1 MSNPSIPARCDSR
14 KSNPCPQF
22 YYITKKSKKSRLF
35 GSFLFWVVFG
45 ISYQIS
51 YTGYYM
57 QEHTNEAAEKIKTK
71 RRTAKRRF
79 RLRTWQKAIIGV
91 ILAAIVGFGSYAGY
105 VYATSP
111 DVIRNPKLEHYHF
124 RMQILVNGK
133 AENFNTKSYQ
143 TGYAKDQCNANL
155 PEQPIHFHDSKDQ
168 FTHIHWEGM
177 TGGMVMKYYGW
188 NYIGGIDDALGYKLN
203 DLSDIQKV
211 TTHGNYLSPVAKDDT
226 FYIYTGDE
234 NGYQKQSFDD
244 WKNKDLEDFFGK
256 TSNSPSH
263 ELNKSGD
270 VGVLDTLFPKAYAHG
285 TADDA
290 DGDDGATVP
299 TETEQEKLIRI
310 NNLLG
315 NIVVFVQKDA
325 PTDQQIKDRF
335 NDLEPL
341 TDSTCGG

>member
-1 MSNPSIPARCDSR
+1 
-14 KSNPCPQF
+14 
-22 YYITKKSKKSRLF
+22 
-35 GSFLFWVVFG
+35 
-45 ISYQIS
+45 
-51 YTGYYM
+51 M
-57 QEHTNEAAEKIKTK
+57 QEHIDDTPDKVKMDKKIVK
-71 RRTAKRRF
+71 RHF
-79 RLRTWQKAIIGV
+79 HLRTWHKAIIGLV
-91 ILAAIVGFGSYAGY
+91 LTIIVGFGLYAGY
-105 VYATSP
+105 AYTISP

-124 RMQILVNGK
+124 RMQILVDGK
-133 AENFNTKSYQ
+133 AEDFSTQAYQ

-155 PEQPIHFHDSKDQ
+155 PEQPIHFHDNKDQ

-188 NYIGGIDDALGYKLN
+188 NYIGGLDNALGYKLN

-211 TTHGNYLSPVAKDDT
+211 TTHGNYLPSVSNDDA

-234 NGYQKQSFDD
+234 DGYQKRSFED
-244 WKNKDLEDFFGK
+244 WKSKDLEDFFGK

-270 VGVLDTLFPKAYAHG
+270 VSVLDLLFPKAYAHG

-290 DGDDGATVP
+290 DGDDGTTVP
-299 TETEQEKLIRI
+299 SESEQEKLTRI

-315 NIVVFVQKDA
+315 NVVIFVQKDQ